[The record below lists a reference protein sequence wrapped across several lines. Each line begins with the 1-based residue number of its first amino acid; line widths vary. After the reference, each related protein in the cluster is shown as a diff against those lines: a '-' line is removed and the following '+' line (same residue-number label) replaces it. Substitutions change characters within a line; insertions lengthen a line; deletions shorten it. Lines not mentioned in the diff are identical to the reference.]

1 MTTFDANSDFAE
13 MQKTSNGLQS
23 CFFWG
28 FAKVIY

>member
-23 CFFWG
+23 CFF
-28 FAKVIY
+28 FVFC